1 MTGIASSPAA
11 FRNDNKG
18 CHARKGCHCERREA
32 ISRRFRSARR
42 EDRAADPF
50 ALVEAGMG
58 EDTSEKRPPIGGGID
73 VGGDGGGDAAREPRP
88 GGVMPTLVVAAIA
101 IAGLYFARPV
111 LQPLAVAVLLALLL
125 APAVRWLHQHGL
137 GRAPAVL
144 VTVFSA
150 FVVIVGFAAA
160 VGEEFISLAQKL
172 PQYEDNIATKIRSLN
187 GVVPGASVLGR
198 ATAVFRHLGDELA
211 PAGPAGIAPA
221 SEARGA
227 PGDPRIPVPVE
238 IRTREPARFQ
248 LLQDIAGPVLLPLAS
263 SGLVLL
269 CVVMIL
275 LKREDLRDRL
285 IRLGGARDL
294 HRTTAAMNEAAERVS
309 RYLLMQ
315 LGVGIC
321 YGVPVAI
328 GLAIIGIPNAPLWGI
343 IGVVLRFIPSL
354 GGALTAAVPIALA
367 IAVAPGWD
375 LLVWTVLMFAGIEL
389 VFANVVEPWV
399 YGRSTGLSAV
409 AVVAAAVFWTWLW
422 GFVGLLLATP
432 LTVCFVVL
440 GRYIPQ
446 LQFLDILLGN
456 RPVLSPEETL
466 YQRLL
471 ARDPEEATEQA
482 EEFARKKSLAAFF
495 DEVAIPAIVMAQID
509 SDRGVLSA
517 HRRAIVADGFATI
530 LDNLS
535 EDEAAE
541 PEPPD
546 GEPAP
551 EAPAIACLA
560 GRNELDLAVASLL
573 QHLLRA
579 RGHRTLVLAPD
590 AMASFPPDGRPWR
603 VVPGV
608 ARLPLKG
615 VQVVCLSLLS
625 TNSAARAR
633 YLVRRVRRRARETR
647 LLVGLW
653 GHGAGDYSPS
663 EITAASGADQV
674 VTTLAAAIAEIEAAL
689 HDAQYKAAAKLPEQR
704 TRQPA

>member
-1 MTGIASSPAA
+1 
-11 FRNDNKG
+11 
-18 CHARKGCHCERREA
+18 
-32 ISRRFRSARR
+32 
-42 EDRAADPF
+42 
-50 ALVEAGMG
+50 
-58 EDTSEKRPPIGGGID
+58 
-73 VGGDGGGDAAREPRP
+73 
-88 GGVMPTLVVAAIA
+88 
-101 IAGLYFARPV
+101 
-111 LQPLAVAVLLALLL
+111 
-125 APAVRWLHQHGL
+125 
-137 GRAPAVL
+137 
-144 VTVFSA
+144 
-150 FVVIVGFAAA
+150 
-160 VGEEFISLAQKL
+160 
-172 PQYEDNIATKIRSLN
+172 
-187 GVVPGASVLGR
+187 
-198 ATAVFRHLGDELA
+198 
-211 PAGPAGIAPA
+211 
-221 SEARGA
+221 
-227 PGDPRIPVPVE
+227 
-238 IRTREPARFQ
+238 
-248 LLQDIAGPVLLPLAS
+248 
-263 SGLVLL
+263 
-269 CVVMIL
+269 MIL

-517 HRRAIVADGFATI
+517 HRRAIVADGFATM

-535 EDEAAE
+535 EGPTE
-541 PEPPD
+541 PELAD

-551 EAPAIACLA
+551 EAPAVACLA
-560 GRNELDLAVASLL
+560 GRNELDFAAASLL
-573 QHLLRA
+573 QYLLRA
-579 RGHRTLVLAPD
+579 RGHRAVVFAPD
-590 AMASFPPDGRPWR
+590 AMASFNL
-603 VVPGV
+603 

-633 YLVRRVRRRARETR
+633 YLVRRVRRRARGTR

-653 GHGAGDYSPS
+653 GHGTDDFSPS
-663 EITAASGADQV
+663 EITAASDADQV

-689 HDAQYKAAAKLPEQR
+689 SEGRHPETAKPPKSR
-704 TRQPA
+704 TRQSA